1 MDSLKQRLQDLS
13 FSSKILTIVTA
24 SILGAVVAMS
34 GTTIYQQRQES
45 IQTRLTE
52 LESTLTIFAANS
64 AAPLLFN
71 DKTVARETLASLKDL
86 RDLRAAIVFDKE
98 GQLFASYLTVEYR
111 PKHSTSMYLEK
122 DRLESAYSEHHI
134 WGVAPIEIQGE
145 RVGTLVLTQ
154 GTESL
159 SAGFRKLLYFTTL
172 FAFVSIIVG
181 VLIAQPFLRLAIRPV
196 SELAETAERV
206 ATSKDYA
213 ERVERQSND
222 ELGVLVDNF
231 NRMLE
236 EISHRDTELREHK
249 ESLEREVDARTA
261 DLQKSNTQLENTVRE
276 LVSAKEMAE
285 AASKAK
291 SQFLANISHEIRTPM
306 NGVLGMTELL
316 QTTQL
321 SPRQKRLL
329 STIHNSGTSLLELIN
344 DILDLS
350 KIEAGKVELES
361 AQFSV
366 YELID
371 HVVSLFGPLAAE
383 KQLRL
388 TTDIDQS
395 IPSLIIGDPGRL
407 QQIFTNLVQNGL
419 KFTQEGGVHIE
430 IRQDESYFSG
440 VKLLCKVSDT
450 GIGIETGRQD
460 KIFQAF
466 SQADETMTRR
476 FGGTG
481 LGLAIVSQLV
491 DRMGGHITVSSKV
504 EEGSSF
510 SFSIVLEPAA
520 EGAFS
525 EWTVQKSTSLALV
538 AFPEDKKEEVSKSL
552 SEWGFRVEAAKDFK
566 ELGKSVD
573 QSYDSLPPII
583 FFFVGRDG
591 GDVEDLATFEVT
603 HPVLA
608 SSAMVVIVNEIDL
621 EPESLGSFVT
631 KTLSTPVST
640 SELYNTINAI
650 LHNESRDGDAGQSLS
665 AGSSESNIY
674 QKIASKH
681 LLVVE
686 DNVVNQ
692 EVVSEALNTI
702 GCSFEMAN
710 NGQEALT
717 MISDRKFDLI
727 FMDCSMPIMDGY
739 QASREIRKRNIE
751 SKDQRDIP
759 IIALTAHAMAE
770 ETARCVEAGMNDHL
784 SKPFKISDL
793 ADRIAHWTGSDLP
806 KADLGSSANP
816 SDHLKEKTVSEVEE
830 LPTLTDAS
838 SGESPTENDGP
849 IDQSALFM
857 NCGEQS
863 ANAGRFIR
871 KMITLYL
878 SSSEDSHG
886 KLVSSYQEQDG
897 EQVRVM
903 AHTLKSSSAT
913 VGAVKLSEL
922 YAQLEQVAADFGDD
936 AQREL
941 FEDLCSER
949 ARVIECL
956 DTQIDSF
963 VEAAGGAS
971 A

>member
-1 MDSLKQRLQDLS
+1 MDSLKQRLRDLS
-13 FSSKILTIVTA
+13 FSSKILMIVTA

-52 LESTLTIFAANS
+52 LESMLTIFAANS
-64 AAPLLFN
+64 SAPLLFK

-86 RDLRAAIVFDKE
+86 RDLRAAIIFDKE

-111 PKHSTSMYLEK
+111 PRHSTSMYLEK
-122 DRLESAYSEHHI
+122 QRLESAYSEHHI

-145 RVGTLVLTQ
+145 RIGTLVLTQ

-159 SAGFRKLLYFTTL
+159 SAGFRKLLYFTSL
-172 FAFVSIIVG
+172 FAVASIVVG
-181 VLIAQPFLRLAIRPV
+181 VMIAQPFLRLAISPV
-196 SELAETAERV
+196 SKLAETAERV
-206 ATSKDYA
+206 ASSKNYA

-249 ESLEREVDARTA
+249 ESLEKEVDARTA

-321 SPRQKRLL
+321 NPRQKRLL
-329 STIHNSGTSLLELIN
+329 NTIHNSGTSLLELIN

-350 KIEAGKVELES
+350 KIEAGKIELES
-361 AQFSV
+361 TQFSV

-371 HVVSLFGPLAAE
+371 HVVSLFGPLAAD
-383 KQLRL
+383 KQIRL

-395 IPSLIIGDPGRL
+395 IPSLVIGDASRL

-430 IRQDESYFSG
+430 IRQDDGYFSG

-450 GIGIETGRQD
+450 GIGIELDRQD
-460 KIFQAF
+460 KIFHAF

-491 DRMGGHITVSSKV
+491 ERMGGHITVSSKLD
-504 EEGSSF
+504 EGSCFAF
-510 SFSIVLEPAA
+510 SVILEPAV

-538 AFPEDKKEEVSKSL
+538 AFPDDREEEVSKSL
-552 SEWGFRVEAAKDFK
+552 SEWGFKVESVRDFK

-573 QSYDSLPPII
+573 QPYESIPAII
-583 FFFVGRDG
+583 FFFVGLDG
-591 GDVEDLATFEVT
+591 GDLEDLDTFEASY
-603 HPVLA
+603 PVLA
-608 SSAMVVIVNEIDL
+608 SSAMVIVVNEIDL
-621 EPESLGSFVT
+621 EPENLGRFVT
-631 KTLSTPVST
+631 KTLPVPVST
-640 SELYNTINAI
+640 SELYNTINKI
-650 LHNESRDGDAGQSLS
+650 LHTQSS
-665 AGSSESNIY
+665 DSGVAEEVSSIGSGNNTY
-674 QKIASKH
+674 QQIASKH

-686 DNVVNQ
+686 DNIVNQ

-717 MISDRKFDLI
+717 MVSDGKFDLI

-739 QASREIRKRNIE
+739 QASREIRQRNVK
-751 SKDQRDIP
+751 SRDQRDIP

-770 ETARCVEAGMNDHL
+770 ETTRCVEAGMNDHL

-793 ADRIAHWTGSDLP
+793 ADRIAHWTGSGLP
-806 KADLGSSANP
+806 QTEAVPSSVPLLPAP
-816 SDHLKEKTVSEVEE
+816 DKPQEPPQLLQTSSSEA
-830 LPTLTDAS
+830 PTDN
-838 SGESPTENDGP
+838 EGP

-863 ANAGRFIR
+863 ANSGRFIR

-878 SSSEDSHG
+878 SSSEDIHG
-886 KLVSSYQEQDG
+886 KLVSSFEEQDG
-897 EQVRVM
+897 EQVRHM

-913 VGAVKLSEL
+913 VGALRLSEL
-922 YAQLEQVAADFGDD
+922 YAELEQAAADFGD
-936 AQREL
+936 QRQKEL

-963 VEAAGGAS
+963 VAAAGGSS